1 MDLETYDEEM
11 DGIDDVLLDER
22 LKKISPEWWCRI
34 ESYQLA
40 DLLRTHVRLA
50 LETGTDL
57 GRVKRLLEKVRR
69 ATLDATTEGTNH
81 G

>member
-40 DLLRTHVRLA
+40 DLLRTARSPSP
-50 LETGTDL
+50 GD
-57 GRVKRLLEKVRR
+57 R
-69 ATLDATTEGTNH
+69 H
-81 G
+81 GPGSRQAAP